1 MNSEMML
8 LNTKVGTMSKT
19 KAAYTFILP
28 YIFGSGV
35 EGKNGHFMEAKLSQP
50 SWGHTFFLRD
60 RLKPLWPELA
70 FVSPLSILPWIYGLF
85 QFIF

>member
-19 KAAYTFILP
+19 KEAYMFILP

-35 EGKNGHFMEAKLSQP
+35 EGKNDHFMEAKLSQP
-50 SWGHTFFLRD
+50 SWGHTF
-60 RLKPLWPELA
+60 
-70 FVSPLSILPWIYGLF
+70 
-85 QFIF
+85 